1 MSLVS
6 DADGFRRQFMSD
18 LFKMKQHAPGD
29 LIQGLRAALRGSPD
43 EAFERLQGKLP
54 GAFGSAGQN
63 RDHLSLARS
72 PGQYR
77 CS

>member
-6 DADGFRRQFMSD
+6 DADGFRHQFMSD

-29 LIQGLRAALRGSPD
+29 LIQELRAALRGSPD

-63 RDHLSLARS
+63 RDPLCRANS
-72 PGQYR
+72 PGRYP